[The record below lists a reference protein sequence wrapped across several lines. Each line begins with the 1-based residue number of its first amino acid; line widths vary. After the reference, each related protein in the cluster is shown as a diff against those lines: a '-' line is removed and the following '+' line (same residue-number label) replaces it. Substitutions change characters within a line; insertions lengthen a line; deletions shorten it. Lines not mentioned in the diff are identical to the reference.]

1 MEIKPVALA
10 LMINSATMPDTN
22 LLQGMDEARFIMGV
36 GEGLGGAA
44 LKRQSWTQLWLA
56 QRVLG
61 VLQSMGWMF

>member
-10 LMINSATMPDTN
+10 LIINSATMPDTN
-22 LLQGMDEARFIMGV
+22 LVQGMDEARFITGV
-36 GEGLGGAA
+36 GEA

-61 VLQSMGWMF
+61 VLQSVGWML